1 LALGWRLDANGHLV
15 DAEVVLQGGQPQVY
29 LASLGRRVYALDGSG
44 HIKWQTRTG
53 GPVYALEALGEHG
66 IVAGDDAGFVTLYE
80 HRGRQV
86 WQFDTGSR
94 VTALHSPDGSR
105 ILAGGWDDGLTLLKS
120 DGTAIWHKELAGP
133 VSSISGLPNV
143 SLVATLNGH
152 LHAIDPSGAEL
163 WQVSIGTTITQLTV
177 HGEGGEASILLG
189 LQDGRL
195 LSISLNG
202 TEIWQRALGEGG
214 PLLHLPATEVDGRS
228 VILAGLGGKNPNLTQ
243 LSRDGQLLWR
253 VSLVSPPG
261 AVGSLDLDG
270 DGVPEILAGLASGE
284 VQAYDFGGRFRG
296 STMAGLPVWG
306 FTALDNGSAVVLA
319 DVIASGLAAETG
331 TAGSFWLSPPTM
343 LPAPPKALDE
353 RVARAPDEAVL
364 AFLGDVSPSRSME
377 TQLIRYGA
385 QYPWGEL
392 GPLLHEAD
400 LLAANLESVLTTGGQ
415 PLDKSYLLRAH
426 PMWAQT
432 LIEAGIDVVTLA
444 NNHTFDYGT
453 QGLDET
459 LSTLENLGVVAVGAG
474 ISDTAA
480 HRPALFT
487 VNGVRVGILA
497 YAAARWKGSVDVPA
511 TDRLAWAEPA
521 RVETDLQAIQGQVD
535 VIVILLHAGTEYA
548 ADPSPD
554 QIAFAHAAI
563 DAGADLVVGH
573 HPHVTQTVERYGQ
586 GLIVYS
592 LGDALFDIPRQ
603 AAMQGDLLRIHVTR
617 QGLRQAELW
626 PFWIEDAIRPRLLDD
641 GQSRPRFRI
650 IYP

>member
-1 LALGWRLDANGHLV
+1 
-15 DAEVVLQGGQPQVY
+15 
-29 LASLGRRVYALDGSG
+29 
-44 HIKWQTRTG
+44 
-53 GPVYALEALGEHG
+53 
-66 IVAGDDAGFVTLYE
+66 
-80 HRGRQV
+80 
-86 WQFDTGSR
+86 
-94 VTALHSPDGSR
+94 
-105 ILAGGWDDGLTLLKS
+105 
-120 DGTAIWHKELAGP
+120 
-133 VSSISGLPNV
+133 
-143 SLVATLNGH
+143 
-152 LHAIDPSGAEL
+152 
-163 WQVSIGTTITQLTV
+163 
-177 HGEGGEASILLG
+177 
-189 LQDGRL
+189 
-195 LSISLNG
+195 
-202 TEIWQRALGEGG
+202 
-214 PLLHLPATEVDGRS
+214 
-228 VILAGLGGKNPNLTQ
+228 
-243 LSRDGQLLWR
+243 
-253 VSLVSPPG
+253 
-261 AVGSLDLDG
+261 
-270 DGVPEILAGLASGE
+270 
-284 VQAYDFGGRFRG
+284 
-296 STMAGLPVWG
+296 
-306 FTALDNGSAVVLA
+306 
-319 DVIASGLAAETG
+319 
-331 TAGSFWLSPPTM
+331 
-343 LPAPPKALDE
+343 
-353 RVARAPDEAVL
+353 
-364 AFLGDVSPSRSME
+364 
-377 TQLIRYGA
+377 
-385 QYPWGEL
+385 
-392 GPLLHEAD
+392 LHEAD